1 VKITHSVQ
9 FDFDLILKQQDAIDF
24 VRNAQVSLSKASFI
38 QDLQTSRAS
47 DPQVGLELEP
57 EETPGDRA
65 EASLVSA
72 RIPVNA
78 ALFGQ
83 QELVFQSL
91 LVPTPCG
98 ASLESLPLHD
108 HKPGWAEVAGEAE
121 VRPHPKGSQV
131 TYRFDITI
139 HLHLPEPEKWGGRA
153 LLKMIEYTAQ
163 RVLQNITSQFPGAVQ
178 AAARE
183 VEAAYHQA

>member
-1 VKITHSVQ
+1 MKITHSVQ

-24 VRNAQVSLSKASFI
+24 VRDAQVSLSKAPFI
-38 QDLQTSRAS
+38 NDLQTRRWSEL
-47 DPQVGLELEP
+47 QVDAQETSAGEP
-57 EETPGDRA
+57 T

-91 LVPTPCG
+91 LIPTSRG
-98 ASLESLPLHD
+98 ALLESLPLHD

-121 VRPHPKGSQV
+121 VRPHPRGSQV

-153 LLKMIEYTAQ
+153 LIKMIEYTAQ

-178 AAARE
+178 TAARE
-183 VEAAYHQA
+183 VEAVYHQA